1 MKDVEKLFQGHAPKL
16 NLSPMKNIQ
25 SVPKVK
31 DYLMEKH
38 FRFCVLVIDAGQI
51 TFDRGHQPEESR
63 DYQQLFG
70 TVANH
75 VGKS

>member
-1 MKDVEKLFQGHAPKL
+1 MKDVKKVFQGLAPKL
-16 NLSPMKNIQ
+16 NLSESPPMKNIQ

-38 FRFCVLVIDAGQI
+38 FELCVLVIDAGRI
-51 TFDRGHQPEESR
+51 TFDRGHQL
-63 DYQQLFG
+63 DYRQLFE